1 MKTRA
6 LFAPLGAFPVMLA
19 PMAGISDL
27 PYRSLCREMGCDFT
41 YTEMISA
48 KGLSYENRHT
58 HDMLITA
65 ENERPCAVQ
74 LFGREPGLMADIA
87 RRLCEEYAGEL
98 ACIDINM
105 GCPAQKIV
113 KNGEGSA
120 LMLEPELAGRIM
132 KAVAKASSLPVTAKF
147 RKGFDAEHIN
157 AVEFARV
164 LADNGAT
171 ALTVHGR
178 TREQM
183 YSGRADYGVIAA
195 VRDAVDIP
203 VFGNGDLFS
212 GADALRM
219 LRETGCDGFMVA
231 RGAMG
236 NPFIFREIKSVL
248 AGGDYTPP
256 SEAERLETA
265 MLHTRRMCA
274 FKGEYGVIEMRKHIA
289 CYLKGMKG
297 AAIWR
302 VRANGCRTEQEL
314 LDLLRQY
321 GEELL
326 GR

>member
-1 MKTRA
+1 MRK
-6 LFAPLGAFPVMLA
+6 LFAPLSERPVMLA

-27 PYRSLCREMGCDFT
+27 PYRSLCREMGCDFS

-58 HDMLITA
+58 HDMLHTA

-74 LFGREPGLMADIA
+74 LFGREPGIMANMA
-87 RRLCEEYAGEL
+87 KRLCDEYGEVL
-98 ACIDINM
+98 ACIDVNM

-120 LMLEPELAGRIM
+120 LMLEADLAGKIVNAM
-132 KAVAKASSLPVTAKF
+132 AKASSLPVTVKF
-147 RKGFDAEHIN
+147 RKGYDAEHQN

-164 LADNGAT
+164 LADNGAA

-183 YSGRADYGVIAA
+183 YAGRADYAVIAA
-195 VRDAVDIP
+195 VRAAVDIP

-219 LRETGCDGFMVA
+219 LRETDCDGFMVA

-236 NPFIFREIKSVL
+236 NPFIFREIKAAL
-248 AGGDYTPP
+248 AGESYEQP
-256 SEAERLETA
+256 SDKLRLETA

-274 FKGEYGVIEMRKHIA
+274 CKGEYGVIEMRKHIA
-289 CYLKGMKG
+289 CYLKGMRG
-297 AAIWR
+297 AASWR
-302 VRANGCRTEQEL
+302 VRLNGCRSEEEMLEL
-314 LDLLRQY
+314 LGQY
-321 GEELL
+321 GEELQ
-326 GR
+326 GS